1 MNKLSLTALMV
12 VIVSATMG
20 APGYVAAAGCDPASG
35 CCGTGQT
42 YVGQQL
48 FPNQAIPAQV
58 SVSPVARPPQNIRAT
73 NVAGGVRN
81 ARAVQVKAQLVVP
94 MTQQRVDRSPE
105 ALIFSY
111 MPCLGT
117 LW

>member
-1 MNKLSLTALMV
+1 MKQLRFTALMV

-42 YVGQQL
+42 YEGQQL
-48 FPNQAIPAQV
+48 FPNQTIPAQV

-73 NVAGGVRN
+73 NVAGGVRK
-81 ARAVQVKAQLVVP
+81 ARAVQVKAKPVVP
-94 MTQQRVDRSPE
+94 VAQQSADRSPG